1 MSFTSWV
8 SSRDYLRQL
17 ITLVAIA
24 STFIINLWSNL
35 FPINGENIGELSN
48 TLFQEVLIIPANYAF
63 IIWGLIYVELFIFA
77 AYQMRSAQAANPR
90 LRQGSYWL
98 VGACVAQNLWV
109 LLFLLRQFALS
120 VVVMAAI
127 LISLA
132 IYYRGLS
139 VGTANVPKKEVWR
152 AHVPISIYLGWISV
166 ATVVNVAIAFYSINW
181 SGFGISPQ
189 AWTIIMMGV
198 VALIGI
204 WILIQHADVAY
215 PLVFVWAFVA
225 IAIKQIDQPFI
236 AGVALSLSAVLSLF
250 VLWHL
255 THHKR
260 MNTHQKT
267 DSL

>member
-1 MSFTSWV
+1 MSFTTWV
-8 SSRDYLRQL
+8 SSQDYLRQL
-17 ITLVAIA
+17 ITFVAIV

-35 FPINGENIGELSN
+35 YPINGDNIGELSN
-48 TLFQEVLIIPANYAF
+48 ALFQEVLIIPANYAF

-77 AYQMRSAQAANPR
+77 VYQGRSAQANNPR

-98 VGACVAQNLWV
+98 VGACVAQNIWV
-109 LLFLLRQFALS
+109 LLFLLRQFSLS
-120 VVVMAAI
+120 VVAMVAI

-132 IYYRGLS
+132 MYYRSLS
-139 VGTANVPKKEVWR
+139 VSTVNVPKKEVWR
-152 AHVPISIYLGWISV
+152 AHIPISIYLGWISV
-166 ATVVNVAIAFYSINW
+166 ATLVNVAIALYSVNW

-189 AWTIIMMGV
+189 FWTIIMMGIA
-198 VALIGI
+198 ALIGI
-204 WILIQHADVAY
+204 WILIQRTDVAY

-236 AGVALSLSAVLSLF
+236 AGVALSLSAILSLF
-250 VLWHL
+250 LLWHQ
-255 THHKR
+255 THQKG

>member
-1 MSFTSWV
+1 MSFPSWV
-8 SSRDYLRQL
+8 SSRDYVRQL

-48 TLFQEVLIIPANYAF
+48 ALFQEVLIIPANYAF

-77 AYQMRSAQAANPR
+77 AYQMRSVQATNPR
-90 LRQGSYWL
+90 LQRGGYWL
-98 VGACVAQNLWV
+98 VGACAAQNLWV

-120 VVVMAAI
+120 VVAMAVI

-132 IYYRGLS
+132 AYYLALS

-152 AHVPISIYLGWISV
+152 AHIPISIYLGWISV
-166 ATVVNVAIAFYSINW
+166 ATVVNVAIALYSSNW

-189 AWTIIMMGV
+189 VWTIIIMGFA
-198 VALIGI
+198 ALIGI
-204 WILIQHADVAY
+204 WILLQHGDVAY

-225 IAIKQIDQPFI
+225 IALKQIAHPFI

-255 THHKR
+255 THQKG